1 MAENPRDLA
10 YRIIHRVDYQGAF
23 LNLLIRSS
31 LDKSKMPERD
41 RGLVTE
47 LCYGVARLRNRLD
60 FVIAHFSSRP
70 LDQIDPAL
78 LDLLRLGV
86 FQLLET
92 RVSAHAAVNETVNLA
107 QKYTNP
113 GATKMANAVLRACAN
128 SPESIPWPG
137 REDMTQYLSVVL
149 SYPEWMA
156 GYLIR
161 NFGEETA
168 ERICAAGNDRAP
180 LCMRVNTLKESREMM
195 EEWLSSKRI
204 GFRRSSLV
212 PDGLCQLDAPVG
224 KLKHLLREGQA
235 IFQDES
241 SMLVPYMLDPGPGQ
255 SLIDACA
262 APGGKASHLAQLSGD
277 KASILA
283 VDLNRARLKAMGGS
297 LKRLAVK
304 SVKLK
309 QGDSTKLA
317 SVAGKPAD
325 AILVDAPCSGLG
337 TLRRRPE
344 LKWRREEG
352 DLAELAALQSKLLE
366 GAAPVLKAGGLLV
379 YSACTITREE
389 TLEVV
394 DAFLERHPE
403 FSPERASEHC
413 PLGCPA
419 DAEVGD
425 YLQLMAHLHNT
436 DGMFV
441 ARLRKTGES
450 GK

>member
-1 MAENPRDLA
+1 MADNPRDLA
-10 YRIIHRVDYQGAF
+10 YQIIHRVNFQGAF

-31 LDKSKMPERD
+31 LDESKMPERD

-60 FVIAHFSSRP
+60 FAIAHFSSRP

-113 GATKMANAVLRACAN
+113 GAAKMANAVLRACAN

-137 REDMTQYLSVVL
+137 REDMVQYLSVVL

-156 GYLIR
+156 AYLIR

-180 LCMRVNTLKESREMM
+180 LCMRVNTLKGSREEM
-195 EEWLSSKRI
+195 EEWLSSQRI
-204 GFRRSSLV
+204 AFRRSSFV
-212 PDGLCQLDAPVG
+212 PDGLANIDAPVG
-224 KLKHLLREGQA
+224 KLKRLLRDGLA

-241 SMLVPYMLDPGPGQ
+241 SMLVPYMLDPRRGQ
-255 SLIDACA
+255 LIIDACA
-262 APGGKASHLAQLSGD
+262 APGGKATHLAQLTED
-277 KASILA
+277 RARILA
-283 VDLNRARLKAMGGS
+283 VDLNRQRLKAMGGS
-297 LKRLAVK
+297 IKRLGVK
-304 SVKLK
+304 SVKSR
-309 QGDSTKLA
+309 QGDSTRLA
-317 SVAGKPAD
+317 SVAGQQAD
-325 AILVDAPCSGLG
+325 GILVDAPCSGLG

-344 LKWRREEG
+344 LKWRRVEG
-352 DLAELAALQSKLLE
+352 DLAELAELQSKLLE
-366 GAAPVLKAGGLLV
+366 GATPVLANGGLLV
-379 YSACTITREE
+379 YSACTISREE
-389 TLEVV
+389 TVEVV
-394 DAFLERHPE
+394 DAFLGRHPE
-403 FSPERASEHC
+403 FQAERAAEHC

-425 YLQLMAHLHNT
+425 HLQLMTHLHNT
-436 DGMFV
+436 DGMFM
-441 ARLRKTGES
+441 ARLRKS
-450 GK
+450 G